1 MATFDKSID
10 QSWMINERAPVRL
23 NDVNG
28 SHEAQRALKK
38 LNFLSLTLY

>member
-1 MATFDKSID
+1 MATYDKSID

-28 SHEAQRALKK
+28 GHEAQRALKK
-38 LNFLSLTLY
+38 LPFLCLTL

>member
-1 MATFDKSID
+1 
-10 QSWMINERAPVRL
+10 MINERAPVRL

-28 SHEAQRALKK
+28 GHEAQKALKK